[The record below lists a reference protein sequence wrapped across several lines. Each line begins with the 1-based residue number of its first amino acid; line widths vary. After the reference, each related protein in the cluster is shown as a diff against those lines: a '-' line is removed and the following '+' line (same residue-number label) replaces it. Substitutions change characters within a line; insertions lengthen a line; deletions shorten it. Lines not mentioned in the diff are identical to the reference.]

1 MNARPSQAFL
11 PWVALALTAATL
23 EARADDARDAVE
35 WVAEP
40 DAQCVQLGGT
50 LTGVR
55 NRDRQRTV
63 RVWLDRWYLN
73 LRTADR
79 GRHDLPPDGSVR
91 ELGCS
96 ETRQGPQHWTLEDAR
111 FIDADAAGDR
121 QP

>member
-1 MNARPSQAFL
+1 MRPPRAVL
-11 PWVALALTAATL
+11 PWTALALLAVTAQ
-23 EARADDARDAVE
+23 ARADHARDAVE

-40 DAQCVQLGGT
+40 AAQCVQSGGT

-55 NRDRQRTV
+55 NRDTKRTLRV
-63 RVWLDRWYLN
+63 RLDRWYLN

-79 GRHDLPPDGSVR
+79 GQHDLPPDQSVLR
-91 ELGCS
+91 LGCS

-111 FIDADAAGDR
+111 FIDTDMKDGDR